1 MNRPAAGPAP
11 GIDVLFVV
19 LPQTLLLDVAGPAE
33 AFRLANQ
40 VAGAQGSDPPF
51 RLRFAGPQTEA
62 HSSVG
67 LMVSGLE
74 VLPSRLERPTWI
86 IVPGRPLGPQPA
98 QSPAWRDAV
107 GWLGREAAQALA
119 GEPRHRLVTIC
130 AGALLAAEAGLL
142 AGKRCT
148 THHEL
153 LDALG
158 RISPSAE
165 VIANRVFVEDGRVAS
180 SAGITAGIDLALHLI
195 AGHAGD
201 AVAARVAQ
209 AMVVY
214 LRRSPQDAE
223 LSPLLAH
230 RNHLH
235 PAVHRVQDAV
245 CADPARSWQTGDMAH
260 AGHVTPRH
268 LHRLFTQHAGVT
280 PLEYVQRIRVERAR
294 QALVRGMSVTQAA
307 EAAGFGSDL
316 ALRRAWRRWVGGRP
330 SELRRED
337 QGRSTDAR

>member
-1 MNRPAAGPAP
+1 MSPSARSCEPD
-11 GIDVLFVV
+11 IDVLFVV

-40 VAGAQGSDPPF
+40 VVAARGGGRMPF
-51 RLRFAGPQTEA
+51 RLRFAGPQVAAET
-62 HSSVG
+62 SVG
-67 LMVSGLE
+67 LTVAGLAP
-74 VLPSRLERPTWI
+74 LPLRLERPTWI
-86 IVPGRPLGPQPA
+86 IVPGQPLGLPDGQA
-98 QSPAWRDAV
+98 PAWREAA
-107 GWLGREAAQALA
+107 GWLGRVAASALA
-119 GEPRHRLVTIC
+119 GNPRHRLVTIC
-130 AGALLAAEAGLL
+130 AGAMLAAEAGLL
-142 AGKRCT
+142 AGRRCT

-158 RISPSAE
+158 RIAPAAE
-165 VIANRVFVEDGRVAS
+165 VVANRVFVEDGQVAS

-195 AGHAGD
+195 AAHAGD

-214 LRRSPQDAE
+214 LRRTPQDAE
-223 LSPLLAH
+223 LSPMLAH

-245 CADPARSWQTGDMAH
+245 CADPARSWQAGDMART
-260 AGHVTPRH
+260 GHVTPRH

-294 QALVRGMSVTQAA
+294 QALVRGMGVGQAA
-307 EAAGFGSDL
+307 EVAGFGSDL
-316 ALRRAWRRWVGGRP
+316 ALRRAWRRWVGGTP
-330 SELRRED
+330 SDIHR
-337 QGRSTDAR
+337 GT